1 MARYTDADC
10 RVCRRQG
17 EKLFLK
23 GTKCIRKCTLEK
35 RPNPPGMGPKAG
47 AGRRR
52 KLSDAALQLREK
64 QKARF
69 AYGVL
74 ERQFRRYFEEAARR
88 PGVTGENLVRILE
101 TRLDNVVHRLGWGD
115 SRDQARQI
123 VAHGHITLNGRK
135 TDIPS
140 ARVKVGDVVGWT
152 ERGRKTEYFKIVT
165 ESMRNAGPPPQ
176 WLSRD
181 VAAMSG
187 RVLALPGRVDGDRTF
202 NENAIVEYYSR

>member
-1 MARYTDADC
+1 MARYKGPDC
-10 RVCRRQG
+10 RICRRHG

-23 GTKCIRKCTLEK
+23 GTKCYTNCTLDR
-35 RPNPPGMGPKAG
+35 RPNPPGDQGK
-47 AGRRR
+47 GRRR
-52 KLSDAALQLREK
+52 KLSDRGLQLREK

-74 ERQFRRYFEEAARR
+74 ERQFRRYYEEAVRR

-101 TRLDNVVHRLGWGD
+101 SRLDNVVYRLGWAD

-123 VAHGHITLNGRK
+123 VSHGHITVNGRK

-140 ARVKVGDVVGWT
+140 ARVKVGDVIGWT
-152 ERGRKTEYFKIVT
+152 ERGRKTEYFKTVQAN
-165 ESMRNAGPPPQ
+165 MANAAPPPP

-181 VAAMSG
+181 ATAMTA
-187 RVLALPGRVDGDRTF
+187 RVLAMPTRADGDKTF
-202 NENAIVEYYSR
+202 NENVIVEYYSR

>member
-10 RVCRRQG
+10 RVCRRNG

-23 GTKCIRKCTLEK
+23 GSKCFTKCTIEK
-35 RPNPPGMGPKAG
+35 RPSPPGQAPGQA
-47 AGRRR
+47 RRR
-52 KLSDAALQLREK
+52 KVSDRGLQLREK
-64 QKARF
+64 QKARY

-74 ERQFRRYFEEAARR
+74 ERQFRRYYEEASRR

-101 TRLDNVVHRLGWGD
+101 TRLDNIVFRLQWGD

-123 VAHGHITLNGRK
+123 VTHGHITVNGRK

-140 ARVKVGDVVGWT
+140 ARLKEGDVIGWT
-152 ERGRKTEYFKIVT
+152 EHGRKTELYKIVT
-165 ESMRNAGPPPQ
+165 TKMANAGQPPQ

-181 VAAMSG
+181 NGAMTG
-187 RVLALPGRVDGDRTF
+187 RVLSLPNRVDGDRTF
-202 NENAIVEYYSR
+202 NESVIVEFYSR

>member
-10 RVCRRQG
+10 RICRRHG

-23 GTKCIRKCTLEK
+23 GAKCIRNCTLEK
-35 RPNPPGMGPKAG
+35 RPNPPGQQQ

-69 AYGVL
+69 AYGIL
-74 ERQFRRYFEEAARR
+74 ERQFRSYYEEAASR

-101 TRLDNVVHRLGWGD
+101 SRLDNVVHRLGFAD
-115 SRDQARQI
+115 SRDQARQV
-123 VAHGHITLNGRK
+123 VAHGHIALNGRK

-140 ARVKVGDVVGWT
+140 ARVKIGDVVGFS
-152 ERGRKTEYFKIVT
+152 ERGRKTEYYKILQ
-165 ESMRNAGPPPQ
+165 EGMRNAPTPPP
-176 WLSRD
+176 WLSLD
-181 VAAMSG
+181 PAAMAG
-187 RVLALPGRVDGDRTF
+187 RVLALPTRADGDKTF
-202 NENAIVEYYSR
+202 NENVIVEYYSR